1 MTKDPRRASFLA
13 SDFVIL
19 SSFGPAQRDHSSF
32 TGHDRRHRN
41 AFSSEHQHAR
51 AASVG
56 GPRLQM
62 VYGAD
67 GALGLCAHHP
77 DRLRTGARLAPGSAQ
92 IRLALPDEFRLGP
105 GERKIRSAA
114 LHLRYAR
121 LI

>member
-1 MTKDPRRASFLA
+1 
-13 SDFVIL
+13 
-19 SSFGPAQRDHSSF
+19 
-32 TGHDRRHRN
+32 
-41 AFSSEHQHAR
+41 
-51 AASVG
+51 
-56 GPRLQM
+56 M

-121 LI
+121 LILDRASDSGAAQRRHRGLSDRTRAATVAARADALHRTSRGRAERDPRPVGHLRHGAVAA